1 MLRRL
6 PLAAVTVVGTVL
18 LALPALAAHK
28 HTASCY
34 DYAWESQD
42 LKDCLAG
49 KPMHQKMGAMHACMR
64 EDCKRSH
71 MMKHMPRHD
80 MPMNKS

>member
-1 MLRRL
+1 MHRILL
-6 PLAAVTVVGTVL
+6 LAAITVAGTVL
-18 LALPALAAHK
+18 VTLPALAAHK
-28 HTASCY
+28 HAASCY

-49 KPMHQKMGAMHACMR
+49 KPMHQKMGATHACMHETDR
-64 EDCKRSH
+64 HCP
-71 MMKHMPRHD
+71 MMKQMRRHD